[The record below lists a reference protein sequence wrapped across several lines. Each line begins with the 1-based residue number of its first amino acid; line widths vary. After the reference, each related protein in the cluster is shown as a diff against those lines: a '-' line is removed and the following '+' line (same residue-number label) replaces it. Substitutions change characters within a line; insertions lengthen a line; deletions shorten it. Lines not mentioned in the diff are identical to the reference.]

1 MKKSF
6 TKVIAALLSVLMVFS
21 CTGFMSF
28 AADNEQM
35 DNISDSFGDWVNAL
49 SNYKLSDFYEFISAV
64 LAVFGFKGSFEG
76 VHSLPELMNE
86 WFENLGPLG
95 DIYEKF
101 INNVDTTSFLNF
113 LLGLFKLS

>member
-6 TKVIAALLSVLMVFS
+6 TRILAALLSVLMLLSGTSV
-21 CTGFMSF
+21 MSF

-35 DNISDSFGDWVNAL
+35 ENIGEAFGDWVSAL

-64 LAVFGFKGSFEG
+64 LKVFGFKGDFEG

-86 WFENLGPLG
+86 WFESLGFLG

-101 INNVDTTSFLNF
+101 INNVDTTAFLNF